1 MCYLSR
7 STFPNEANW
16 PANELECGAIV
27 WAIKKNRTL
36 FYGIPFE
43 VYSDHSSLRNLESL
57 SEKNNRV
64 QRWFDFLSAYTYELK
79 YRPGSENGNADLLSR
94 LPQPATEKDLSPEFR
109 LTDPKDVD
117 VYSVGTKNQE
127 EVEEMG
133 SVLGG
138 RVDSENHRCEFVVGE
153 SGQTKEKRIYVI
165 SESGG
170 VQGGVEE
177 TKQSWDGNV
186 SGAPSNSLAQGSGSG
201 AGPVNQEQGAPV
213 APTLEEELN
222 IGDLSTEEA
231 VEFGKALGEKKVG
244 DWVEIQR
251 KDKTAS
257 VTVDLITSGVAL
269 KDIKQDDLPEGVIE
283 DEVKRLVSQGTLM
296 LLEDGR
302 ELLVRKDMKEPK
314 NAQNRRPGQFER
326 LLGEEP
332 VRTYVPML
340 VRPWVMDC
348 CHKEAVHLGQKVT
361 LQVLAR
367 MYWWVGMSESVQWW
381 CRRCYSCQFRKVP
394 KHLKTWPL
402 VSLPLPGRPGQ
413 VVAFCL
419 LYTSPSPRD

>member
-1 MCYLSR
+1 
-7 STFPNEANW
+7 
-16 PANELECGAIV
+16 V

-109 LTDPKDVD
+109 LTDPRDVD

-165 SESGG
+165 SEGGG

-201 AGPVNQEQGAPV
+201 AGPVNQDGLNNVRCGAK
-213 APTLEEELN
+213 
-222 IGDLSTEEA
+222 G
-231 VEFGKALGEKKVG
+231 
-244 DWVEIQR
+244 
-251 KDKTAS
+251 
-257 VTVDLITSGVAL
+257 
-269 KDIKQDDLPEGVIE
+269 
-283 DEVKRLVSQGTLM
+283 
-296 LLEDGR
+296 
-302 ELLVRKDMKEPK
+302 
-314 NAQNRRPGQFER
+314 
-326 LLGEEP
+326 
-332 VRTYVPML
+332 
-340 VRPWVMDC
+340 
-348 CHKEAVHLGQKVT
+348 H
-361 LQVLAR
+361 
-367 MYWWVGMSESVQWW
+367 
-381 CRRCYSCQFRKVP
+381 
-394 KHLKTWPL
+394 
-402 VSLPLPGRPGQ
+402 
-413 VVAFCL
+413 
-419 LYTSPSPRD
+419 